1 MQIITHTEPWV
12 LASLGTMYIVLLSII
27 TSSLCDFF
35 TGKRRDR
42 IRQEIFFD
50 KYMDIINFT
59 ESAGPLIGLFSTNS
73 LGSYALLKAGPVLS
87 GGSNGSSQMGEMF
100 NSIAQAMSAT
110 SLGIGVAL
118 LGFAVS
124 LVCRWI
130 YDIEPVAEYNTAVK
144 NDPVKSVSFISTQSM
159 GASNPKVNPESKETS
174 CPKAATDSVKDGK
187 YKGINLSKDE

>member
-1 MQIITHTEPWV
+1 V
-12 LASLGTMYIVLLSII
+12 SLFTIYIELLTII

-100 NSIAQAMSAT
+100 DSIAQAMSAT

-118 LGFAVS
+118 LGFVAS

-130 YDIEPVAEYNTAVK
+130 YDIEPVIEHKIQDAKNAVK
-144 NDPVKSVSFISTQSM
+144 KESVKLDSFVSTQR
-159 GASNPKVNPESKETS
+159 GKAGNTKVNPETEETAYS
-174 CPKAATDSVKDGK
+174 EADTGSAKDK
-187 YKGINLSKDE
+187 Y